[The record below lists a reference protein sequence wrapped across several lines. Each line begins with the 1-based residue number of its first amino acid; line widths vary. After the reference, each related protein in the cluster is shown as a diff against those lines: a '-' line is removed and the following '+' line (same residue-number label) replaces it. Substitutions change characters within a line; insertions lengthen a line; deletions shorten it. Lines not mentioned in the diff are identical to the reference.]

1 MSVLLS
7 IDAGQHR
14 VYGAV
19 FLDDGKCARLIS
31 FAPPTP
37 EKAIALEQVTA
48 CYPNHVAIE
57 KPIITPRT
65 PNWKSV
71 TDCAWSGALVAGY
84 FGCPVSAYE
93 PSQWKASVC
102 KPLHHRRLW
111 REMSGSEQQLF
122 PPFTFEVIE
131 KACDVYA
138 RTGKVTKY
146 SHEWHNWLDAV
157 GVGLFHLGRTGRGG
171 AKKR

>member
-1 MSVLLS
+1 MTRQILA
-7 IDAGQHR
+7 IDPGQHL

-19 FLDDGKCARLIS
+19 FVHAVCVNLVSFCPPNKDGGVSESLGTIH
-31 FAPPTP
+31 
-37 EKAIALEQVTA
+37 
-48 CYPNHVAIE
+48 HVAIE

-71 TDCAWSGALVAGY
+71 SDCAWSGALVAGY

-93 PSQWKASVC
+93 PSTWKASVC
-102 KPLHHRRLW
+102 KPIHHRRLW

-122 PPFTFEVIE
+122 PLDTFDIIE
-131 KACDVYA
+131 AACAHYA
-138 RTGKVTKY
+138 RTGKVAKY
-146 SHEWHNWLDAV
+146 SNDWHNWLDAV

-171 AKKR
+171 AGR